1 MTTALKDE
9 CINALIDA
17 LTSPF
22 LDIRKAAIKCLV
34 RLGDERAIS
43 PIIQSIRDIPSEDE
57 ETIFEYISDIFI
69 GLCFFYDHSI
79 IQQLASILDET
90 FEDLYPLI
98 EYLTTESEKEV
109 VQYLAEHYECHNLE
123 LQEII
128 MGAYSI
134 QIKTFIVYILREMN
148 TIDSNYILLNI
159 LKDPDS
165 DEYLLEE
172 AITALG
178 MNQWAP
184 AFEPLCEIVLDKNRS
199 DEESRSAA
207 ALALGRIGDPRAI
220 PFLVKAV
227 SDPTIDNYSWLVD
240 SVSSALE
247 WLADDV
253 EDFLEDD
260 YEEGMDTSQS

>member
-79 IQQLASILDET
+79 LLQLASILDET
-90 FEDLYPLI
+90 FEDLSPLI
-98 EYLTTESEKEV
+98 EYLTTESEREV
-109 VQYLAEHYECHNLE
+109 VQCLAEHYECHDLE
-123 LQEII
+123 LKEII
-128 MGAYSI
+128 IGAYSI
-134 QIKTFIVYILREMN
+134 NIKTLVVYILKEMN

-159 LKDPDS
+159 LKDSDS

-172 AITALG
+172 AIAALG

-199 DEESRSAA
+199 EEEIRAA
-207 ALALGRIGDPRAI
+207 SALALGRIGDPKAI

-227 SDPTIDNYSWLVD
+227 SDPTIDKYSWLVD

-253 EDFLEDD
+253 EDLLEGE
-260 YEEGMDTSQS
+260 YEEEMGTLRS